1 MGRSPTYRTGHLTN
15 RVSVVGMATTETKQ
29 LWRDL
34 ALDRVAVVLLAASAV
49 LFLNRFWTPELDVA
63 GRDRWVLWGLARFA
77 TYTVIP
83 IITLKFFLRQPIA
96 QMGIRLP
103 KARDLI
109 IYGSML
115 SLMIPVVLIVSNLS
129 SFQAKYPFFAP
140 TDGIGE
146 MWPWW
151 IAYGLQFVGLEF
163 FFRGFMVHGLKSSLG
178 GMAAVWVMVVPYM
191 MIHFTKPPLEALGA
205 VVAGVV
211 LGVLSLRKESIW
223 LGAVLHIGVA
233 LTMDIAALWQRGLL

>member
-1 MGRSPTYRTGHLTN
+1 MT
-15 RVSVVGMATTETKQ
+15 VEAKQ

-34 ALDRVAVVLLAASAV
+34 SLDRVAIVLLAACAV
-49 LFLNRFWTPELDVA
+49 LYMNRFWTPELDVA
-63 GRDRWVLWGLARFA
+63 GRGRWMTWGFARLA

-83 IITLKFFLRQPIA
+83 VVTLRWFLKQPVSD
-96 QMGIRLP
+96 MGVKLP
-103 KARDLI
+103 KGRDLL

-115 SLMIPVVLIVSNLS
+115 LVMIPLVLIVSNLS
-129 SFQAKYPFFAP
+129 SFQAKYPFFVP
-140 TDGIGE
+140 DSGIGE

-163 FFRGFMVHGLKSSLG
+163 FFRGFMVHSLKDSLG
-178 GMAAVWVMVVPYM
+178 GTAAVWVMVVPYM

-205 VVAGVV
+205 VVAGAV

-233 LTMDIAALWQRGLL
+233 LTMDIAALWQRALL